1 MSNQA
6 LNERHI
12 NKKLE
17 FSRIQFNRSKLRNED
32 RMLNLILQRVY
43 GVKKRMGAEFALE
56 DTVVYLKKWK
66 KSINKWQK
74 LSKIKLT
81 QLETIVQKEP
91 SWKVGQKGKID
102 DN

>member
-6 LNERHI
+6 LKEEGI
-12 NKKLE
+12 NKKVE

-32 RMLNLILQRVY
+32 RMLNLILQRVWL
-43 GVKKRMGAEFALE
+43 VKKRMGGEFALE
-56 DTVVYLKKWK
+56 DMVAYLKKWK
-66 KSINKWQK
+66 KSINEWQK

-102 DN
+102 E

>member
-56 DTVVYLKKWK
+56 DTMTYLKKWK

>member
-56 DTVVYLKKWK
+56 DTVTYLKKWK

>member
-56 DTVVYLKKWK
+56 DTVTYLKKWK

-102 DN
+102 D

>member
-43 GVKKRMGAEFALE
+43 VVKKRMGAEFALE
-56 DTVVYLKKWK
+56 DTVTYLKKWK

-102 DN
+102 E

>member
-56 DTVVYLKKWK
+56 DTVTYLKKWK

-102 DN
+102 E